1 MGIFLWIGRHLIWSG
16 AVAIL
21 VVVPVI
27 VLVIRALT
35 GPTVEQSQRLDPEGQ
50 WTRVIE
56 RLGISPV
63 FPPEEDFAVG
73 DLFVQVVSDDD
84 PDPNAL
90 NRVKSSTPFRATAVK
105 LDHVDVRKQLE
116 DIYATLPFFGDL
128 SSGSDPGLFRR
139 PRTALPLAAF
149 PGITVSDTQQAAA
162 GLSWVGRVL
171 FQFGA
176 SSENF
181 EHLDLPTIETY
192 GLPSVEA
199 QAAVDHY
206 CSAVETQTNCTEQTA
221 RKYLQA
227 ILGDRVFARYI
238 DRRDL
243 RPRYAITIRIFMV
256 NRVYLARAIYNQV
269 QFGRAEIGTAQ
280 LSVSEPATEPTT
292 QIQAPPGG
300 VGADTPGS
308 LSELQ
313 KRIDDLEKRLS
324 GLQQSAAGTYGS
336 TFNRRLGMNET
347 FARPVAIGFRYV
359 SYETDPSRP

>member
-1 MGIFLWIGRHLIWSG
+1 
-16 AVAIL
+16 
-21 VVVPVI
+21 
-27 VLVIRALT
+27 
-35 GPTVEQSQRLDPEGQ
+35 LDPEGQ
-50 WTRVIE
+50 WTRAIE

-116 DIYATLPFFGDL
+116 DIYATLPFFGEL
-128 SSGSDPGLFRR
+128 PSGSGSSVSQPDLGLFRR

-162 GLSWVGRVL
+162 GLSWVGRAL

-176 SSENF
+176 TSENF
-181 EHLDLPTIETY
+181 EHLELPTIETY
-192 GLPSVEA
+192 GLPSVQA

-206 CSAVETQTNCTEQTA
+206 CSAVETQATCTEQAA

-227 ILGDRVFARYI
+227 ILGDRVFAQYI

-243 RPRYAITIRIFMV
+243 RPRHAIAIRIFMV
-256 NRVYLARAIYNQV
+256 NRVYLARAINNQV
-269 QFGRAEIGTAQ
+269 RFGRAEIGTAQ
-280 LSVSEPATEPTT
+280 LSVSDPGAEPPT
-292 QIQAPPGG
+292 QSQAPTGG
-300 VGADTPGS
+300 AGADTPGS

-313 KRIDDLEKRLS
+313 KRIDNLEKRLS
-324 GLQQSAAGTYGS
+324 GSQQAAAGSYGS

-347 FARPVAIGFRYV
+347 FARLVAIGYRYV
-359 SYETDPSRP
+359 SHEPDASRP